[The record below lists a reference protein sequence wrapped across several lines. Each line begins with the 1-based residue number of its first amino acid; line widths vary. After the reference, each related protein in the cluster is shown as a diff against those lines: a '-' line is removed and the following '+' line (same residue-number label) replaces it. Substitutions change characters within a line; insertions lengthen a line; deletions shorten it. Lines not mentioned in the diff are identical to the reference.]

1 MLGPQNKRPRSG
13 LLLRRRGLSTKFQS
27 IGNFRMDNR
36 ISRNRRGRNHHN
48 LPLFAWADARQR
60 AGRPRLRAIKY
71 VQEFG
76 VSNPSTAAL
85 IAELAGLRTEDE

>member
-1 MLGPQNKRPRSG
+1 MLCLQTNRPRSG
-13 LLLRRRGLSTKFQS
+13 VEVRRRGLMKPIPTKG
-27 IGNFRMDNR
+27 I
-36 ISRNRRGRNHHN
+36 ISMSRKVMRNRRKRNHYD

-60 AGRPRLRAIKY
+60 AGRPRQRAIKY
-71 VQEFG
+71 VQKFG

>member
-1 MLGPQNKRPRSG
+1 MRQKV
-13 LLLRRRGLSTKFQS
+13 
-27 IGNFRMDNR
+27 M
-36 ISRNRRGRNHHN
+36 RNRRKRNHRD

-71 VQEFG
+71 VQKFG